1 MIYCK
6 MVQTKLSNLTPIEHT
21 YVLKN
26 IQKSKQFKG
35 SKSFVTNL
43 HNLIDTIHSGELLES
58 IVIDKHK

>member
-1 MIYCK
+1 MIYCET
-6 MVQTKLSNLTPIEHT
+6 VQTKLSNLTPKEHT

-43 HNLIDTIHSGELLES
+43 HNLIDRIHSGELL
-58 IVIDKHK
+58 